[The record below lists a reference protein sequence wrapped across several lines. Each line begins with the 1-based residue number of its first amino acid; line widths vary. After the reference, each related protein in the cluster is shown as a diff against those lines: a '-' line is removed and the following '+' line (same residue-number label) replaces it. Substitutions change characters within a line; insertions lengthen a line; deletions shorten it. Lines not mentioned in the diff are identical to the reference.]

1 MILHSLC
8 SILSRGDQAKLS
20 SFGRGKHAD
29 VDRRGPEIR
38 RGAGQ
43 RRREQRPGVG
53 GDLVLVDGVE
63 PVAAAALSSADE
75 EGVSVRDHSSG
86 AH

>member
-8 SILSRGDQAKLS
+8 SILSCGDRAKLS
-20 SFGRGKHAD
+20 SFGRGKYAD
-29 VDRRGPEIR
+29 VDRRGPKIR
-38 RGAGQ
+38 RGVGQ
-43 RRREQRPGVG
+43 RRREERPGVG

-63 PVAAAALSSADE
+63 AVAAAALPSADE
-75 EGVSVRDHSSG
+75 EGVSVGDHSSG